1 MTIRTGPLT
10 ERQRQILEDT
20 IEGLTQKEI
29 ARKRGVSL
37 TVVGQDGMYTVRKF
51 GARKVTGAVAI
62 YSRHQAYHAAADKL
76 ESGRLEHPMLPEE
89 VHVNHVLT
97 VLAAELRKT
106 ADRLLP
112 Q

>member
-29 ARKRGVSL
+29 ARKRSVSL
-37 TVVGQDGMYTVRKF
+37 TVVGQDGMYAVRKF
-51 GARKVTGAVAI
+51 GARKITGAVAI
-62 YSRHQAYHAAADKL
+62 YARYQAYHAAADKL
-76 ESGRLEHPMLPEE
+76 EGARISSPLGEAEE
-89 VHVNHVLT
+89 HVNHVLLG
-97 VLAAELRKT
+97 LAAELRKT
-106 ADRLLP
+106 GDRLLP

>member
-20 IEGLTQKEI
+20 IEGLTQREI
-29 ARKRGVSL
+29 ACKRGVSL

-62 YSRHQAYHAAADKL
+62 YSRYQAYHAAADKL
-76 ESGRLEHPMLPEE
+76 EKGRVPTPVGPGEEHT
-89 VHVNHVLT
+89 NHVLT
-97 VLAAELRKT
+97 VLAAELRKM

>member
-51 GARKVTGAVAI
+51 GARKITGAVAI
-62 YSRHQAYHAAADKL
+62 YSRYQAYHEAADKL
-76 ESGRLEHPMLPEE
+76 EAGRINPALTPDE
-89 VHVNHVLT
+89 VHVNHVMD
-97 VLAAELRKT
+97 VLAAALRVT